1 MPIRFRCAYC
11 NQLMGIAVRKAG
23 TVVRCPKCAG
33 DIIVPTLEPG
43 VVPEPDDA
51 DDKFEDSDFERK
63 LQDIDAKTT
72 KELPG
77 SPTKRVVPT
86 PIPVPPR
93 RGIFLSTGMLFLSI
107 SVIVVLLVLVFIL
120 GVAVSRNSAGP

>member
-1 MPIRFRCAYC
+1 
-11 NQLMGIAVRKAG
+11 MGIAVRKAG